1 MKIERKVKVKNRMG
15 LHTRPATAIV
25 KMLQNSKSTVQFTHK
40 KMTIN
45 AKSILSILILAAQ
58 KNAKITITAEGE
70 DAEDAVDKLVIAF
83 ANEFGENVACNT

>member
-1 MKIERKVKVKNRMG
+1 MKIEKKVKVKNRMG

-25 KMLQNSKSTVQFTHK
+25 KILQNAKSTVHFTHK

-58 KNAKITITAEGE
+58 KNANITITAEGE
-70 DAEDAVDKLVIAF
+70 DAEDAVNKLMVAF
-83 ANEFGENVACNT
+83 SNEFGESVQCAT